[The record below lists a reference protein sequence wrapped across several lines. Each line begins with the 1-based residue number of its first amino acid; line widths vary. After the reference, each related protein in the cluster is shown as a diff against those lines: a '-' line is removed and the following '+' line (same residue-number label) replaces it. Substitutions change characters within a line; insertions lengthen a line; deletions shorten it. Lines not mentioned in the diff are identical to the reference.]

1 MEKAD
6 GPVDSHKCQ
15 RKNWVVD
22 QGEPKFVQILIWP
35 FCSYAHTIPLT
46 SVKALLL
53 LLSHIV
59 SSEASFET
67 CKKVEEQKHL
77 S

>member
-15 RKNWVVD
+15 RKYWVVD
-22 QGEPKFVQILIWP
+22 QGEPKFVQILIWA
-35 FCSYAHTIPLT
+35 FCSYAQTIPLT
-46 SVKALLL
+46 SVKTLLL

-59 SSEASFET
+59 SSEASLT
-67 CKKVEEQKHL
+67 ACKKIEEQNHL